1 MARNSSFFPAE
12 LLTMEAPWFLLN
24 ATQFYRRRLHHPILQ
39 LLVSLHGVDI
49 AVVVLSSTVCQL
61 RRVLRSKSVD
71 NDTMGGAPAV
81 MAFYITLSPLQ
92 SPQKIAVLHDKKHD
106 RKVAF
111 YMAGSLYSMSG
122 NAQFSFCWSIH
133 RMSFLWCDYGA
144 KFFEESSLQQDL
156 LMSRFPAAMMNPL
169 TGGSCGIG
177 LMVVATLEEIN
188 IKPVAAAHQTDGYL
202 GPDITN
208 PQYWWHH
215 QILDFFA
222 GKRCCGSGWQ
232 WLSPMR
238 DLRRPASLQFPALSR
253 LSELRHFPA
262 WIVRKLR
269 YPALRLPYI

>member
-24 ATQFYRRRLHHPILQ
+24 DTQFYRRRLHHPILQ

-61 RRVLRSKSVD
+61 RHDRRVLRSKSVD

-133 RMSFLWCDYGA
+133 RMSFL
-144 KFFEESSLQQDL
+144 
-156 LMSRFPAAMMNPL
+156 
-169 TGGSCGIG
+169 
-177 LMVVATLEEIN
+177 
-188 IKPVAAAHQTDGYL
+188 
-202 GPDITN
+202 
-208 PQYWWHH
+208 
-215 QILDFFA
+215 
-222 GKRCCGSGWQ
+222 
-232 WLSPMR
+232 
-238 DLRRPASLQFPALSR
+238 
-253 LSELRHFPA
+253 
-262 WIVRKLR
+262 
-269 YPALRLPYI
+269 